1 MMDSVGRIT
10 LAARKGRG
18 KDAAKEVYI
27 AAFPVLRARFFE
39 RCKAAHMTGNAVM
52 NRMAEEY
59 LSDLAAGRDRSREL
73 LSLVEGVK
81 ERMEQQGASGSLL
94 TERFIAR
101 VPASVKDRL
110 AENCEH
116 YGCSVNATAFFFKN
130 AVAGVSLKMP
140 AQLDELGATAGAS
153 GVTLESIRTLSFG
166 PQSMERSSS
175 KM

>member
-1 MMDSVGRIT
+1 MCLLEWSEHDGFGGKDYSGCQEG
-10 LAARKGRG
+10 AG

-59 LSDLAAGRDRSREL
+59 LSDLAVGRDRSREL

-116 YGCSVNATAFFFKN
+116 YGCSVNAMLNAFMCWY
-130 AVAGVSLKMP
+130 AVKGRLFRR
-140 AQLDELGATAGAS
+140 
-153 GVTLESIRTLSFG
+153 IRRKSA
-166 PQSMERSSS
+166 EWKRV
-175 KM
+175 